1 LIDFITLKENLAV
14 IELEIKKDENTN
26 VETMEFKSLNPLFQK
41 IETEDSKEYGIIEK
55 ISSSH
60 EVY

>member
-26 VETMEFKSLNPLFQK
+26 VETMEFKPSFP
-41 IETEDSKEYGIIEK
+41 EDRNRG
-55 ISSSH
+55 
-60 EVY
+60 